1 MTSKALVYAIAL
13 ASLGTASLSFAQDH
27 GRNDR
32 RGRVAEPPRV
42 EQRGPAYGF
51 QPRHDAGPRGFDR
64 HAGYNDRRFNNR
76 GPQFHRGD
84 RLPPSYRQ
92 RGYAVNSWQSHRL
105 HAPAH
110 GQQWVQVG
118 TDYALIAIATGVI
131 AQLVLGR

>member
-64 HAGYNDRRFNNR
+64 RFESR
-76 GPQFHRGD
+76 SPQFHRGD
-84 RLPPSYRQ
+84 RLPSSYRQ

-131 AQLVLGR
+131 AQLVLNR